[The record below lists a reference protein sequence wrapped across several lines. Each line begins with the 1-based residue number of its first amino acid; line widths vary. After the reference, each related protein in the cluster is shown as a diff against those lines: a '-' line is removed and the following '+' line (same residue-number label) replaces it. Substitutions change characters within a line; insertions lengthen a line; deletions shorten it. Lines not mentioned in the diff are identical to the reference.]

1 MIHLLLE
8 YVHIFS
14 YMCFHKNVNGCIDPV
29 LTGCLLYLKFTYYNV
44 LQCTTYTHQDPP
56 TLELLA
62 TEASAA
68 QAYPFIKSLK
78 PACAQ
83 PNKEPNR
90 NQTEDIV
97 RCSHGRRIL
106 RLCLKRKLIGS
117 HWDWPKPSHFFRPVT
132 SCTCT
137 TGPPTQLERWETQSD
152 LSKGRVIPN
161 YRIRMYV
168 LTHPDIS
175 YIPIIYGFLWIFK
188 GTKHVCWSSF
198 SLLNGL

>member
-1 MIHLLLE
+1 MVI
-8 YVHIFS
+8 
-14 YMCFHKNVNGCIDPV
+14 
-29 LTGCLLYLKFTYYNV
+29 V

-117 HWDWPKPSHFFRPVT
+117 HGDWPKPSHFFRPVT

-161 YRIRMYV
+161 YHIRMYV
-168 LTHPDIS
+168 LTRPQIS
-175 YIPIIYGFLWIFK
+175 PYYMGFSGILK
-188 GTKHVCWSSF
+188 GQNMFVDHHLPC
-198 SLLNGL
+198 